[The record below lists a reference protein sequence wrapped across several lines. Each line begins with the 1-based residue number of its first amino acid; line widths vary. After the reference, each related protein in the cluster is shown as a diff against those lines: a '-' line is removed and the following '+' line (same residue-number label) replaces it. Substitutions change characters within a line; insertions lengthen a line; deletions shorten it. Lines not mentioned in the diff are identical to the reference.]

1 MSASPTTPTQPRAA
15 QAAESLRILDG
26 DCWAFFAFDVGY
38 GIDLNAA
45 ENVLAATSEMTEE
58 TRRKG
63 IAHQRRAPHYLQFK
77 PAPLKIDQPAAGPT
91 TLDLA
96 GFRAAP
102 RVECTL
108 YDFGAISVAYRIP
121 LTNHAD
127 MPDGV
132 TLGSLVDLSYAL
144 ADQSVLLSDAQ
155 RCTRDL
161 IRRLESAIERP
172 MLIDIVEDYTVYHV
186 RRWTPDRPTDRVVS
200 DHSEPIARLL
210 LAERGHLSPQT
221 VESALSAQL
230 SYSPA
235 DVAVIDWN
243 AALVLDEQ
251 AEDALA
257 VLEFANV
264 ELLEMRFLDDR
275 LDSILD
281 RSYSSVLKRDE
292 FGRLPRS
299 KIAPLFDPHRSER
312 RRVAALQM
320 ESAMLFEGINNALK
334 LVGDQHLARLYA
346 LAARRLHLAEWD
358 QSILRKLHTAD
369 GLYQKLADEHAVRR
383 MEVLEWIIIILI
395 AFEGI
400 LPFIW
405 HGAK

>member
-1 MSASPTTPTQPRAA
+1 MSASPTTPTQPRAT
-15 QAAESLRILDG
+15 QSAESLRILEG

-45 ENVLAATSEMTEE
+45 EKLLAATSGMTEE
-58 TRRKG
+58 MRRKG
-63 IAHQRRAPHYLQFK
+63 ITHQRRAPHYLQFK
-77 PAPLKIDQPAAGPT
+77 PAPLRVDQPAAVPSS
-91 TLDLA
+91 LELA
-96 GFRAAP
+96 GFRPAP

-108 YDFGAISVAYRIP
+108 YDFGAVSVAYRIP
-121 LTNHAD
+121 LANHGSPAE
-127 MPDGV
+127 GV
-132 TLGSLVDLSYAL
+132 ALGSLVELSYSL
-144 ADQSVLLSDAQ
+144 AEQTVLQAEAR
-155 RCTRDL
+155 RCTTDL
-161 IRRLESAIERP
+161 VKRLEGAIERP
-172 MLIDIVEDYTVYHV
+172 MLIDIVEDFTVYHA
-186 RRWTPDRPTDRVVS
+186 RRWAPDRPTDRIVD
-200 DHSEPIARLL
+200 DHGESIARLL
-210 LAERGHLSPQT
+210 LSERGHLSPQA
-221 VESALSAQL
+221 VEAALSAQL

-243 AALVLDEQ
+243 AALILDEQ

-281 RSYSSVLKRDE
+281 RTYASVLQRDE
-292 FGRLPRS
+292 RGRLPRS

-346 LAARRLHLAEWD
+346 LAARRLHLADWD

-369 GLYQKLADEHAVRR
+369 GLYQKLADEHSVRR

-395 AFEGI
+395 AFEGV